1 MVEGCVLSNVMA
13 VKNVS
18 LGFLLVIS
26 VPDCILVELSVT
38 KSLLVLGNVLENV
51 L

>member
-1 MVEGCVLSNVMA
+1 MVEGCVLSNVIA

-18 LGFLLVIS
+18 LGFLLVGS
-26 VPDCILVELSVT
+26 VPDCFLVEHSVT
-38 KSLLVLGNVLENV
+38 KSLLVLGIIEENV

>member
-13 VKNVS
+13 VKKVS
-18 LGFLLVIS
+18 LGFLLVGS
-26 VPDCILVELSVT
+26 APDCVLVEHSVT
-38 KSLLVLGNVLENV
+38 KSLLVLGNISENV